1 MYVTPKNIVWSDS
14 TFIFY
19 LSIIITCFI
28 ITLVFER
35 VVIKFGDI
43 RFRNLDICLVSI
55 ILIFVKGFLYCGRDL
70 IYGYY
75 NNFISA
81 TSLQQIRDDSLELG
95 YKFLNVIINNIFHEY
110 WIFVLIVAIITI
122 LPIMIFIG
130 KYRDEISVPYA
141 VLFYV
146 SIYFFPSFSVLR
158 IYLAS
163 SIGLLVY
170 ISLLKKRPFL
180 AFLGIIIA
188 SLFHT
193 SMLFLF
199 IPYFLLEFRFLNRKS
214 IVCIL
219 VTIFAFVYIERNS
232 LALLFTGRYGGYDSF
247 EMATIGIQ
255 QFVYYLPLIG
265 LFFYVKKYI
274 NEPWNERVFFSYLS
288 VGFTFGLLGYVISIF
303 GRSQAVFLPIVFIV
317 SYLVKIIEE
326 NDCKYKRII
335 KLALVL
341 YCIMRFWIYISE
353 YYNIDDI
360 MPYVNFFGWSI

>member
-1 MYVTPKNIVWSDS
+1 MYVMPKNIVWLES

-19 LSIIITCFI
+19 LAIIITCFI
-28 ITLVFER
+28 IALAFER
-35 VVIKFGDI
+35 VVIKIGDI
-43 RFRNLDICLVSI
+43 RFRNLDICLVAM

-70 IYGYY
+70 INGYY

-81 TSLQQIRDDSLELG
+81 TSLGQICDDSLELG
-95 YKFLNVIINNIFHEY
+95 YKLLNVVINNIFHEY
-110 WIFVLIVAIITI
+110 WVFVLIIAIITI
-122 LPIMIFIG
+122 LPIMIFIA
-130 KYRDEISVPYA
+130 KYRDQLSVPYA

-163 SIGLLVY
+163 SIGILVFVF
-170 ISLLKKRPFL
+170 LLKKRLFL
-180 AFLGIIIA
+180 AFLGIIFA

-199 IPYFLLEFRFLNRKS
+199 IPYFLLEFKFLSRKT

-219 VTIFAFVYIERNS
+219 IAIFAIVYIERDS
-232 LALLFTGRYGGYDSF
+232 LAALFAGRYEGYDSF
-247 EMATIGIQ
+247 EIATIGIQ

-274 NEPWNERVFFSYLS
+274 TEPWNEKVFFSYLS

-317 SYLVKIIEE
+317 AYLVKIIEE
-326 NDCKYKRII
+326 NDCMYKRII
-335 KLALVL
+335 RLALVI